1 MASKIHPM
9 ELITSRLILRDFQ
22 ESDFPALLAIES
34 LPETHYFEGPVP
46 TEAETWAKREKNL
59 QRARDIPRT
68 HYRLAICLSTG
79 EFVGRLGLGLQN
91 ESIREWEI
99 GWAILPQEWGKG
111 YATEAARRLLEHV
124 FDELNAHRV
133 VAFCHASNAASERVM
148 RKLGMKQDGYLR
160 ETRWWNDDWADE
172 LVYSI
177 LEWEWKQ
184 ANL

>member
-1 MASKIHPM
+1 M

-22 ESDFPALLAIES
+22 ESDFPALLAIEALS
-34 LPETHYFEGPVP
+34 ETHYFEGPIP
-46 TEAETWAKREKNL
+46 SEAETRAKWEKNL
-59 QRARDIPRT
+59 QRAKEIPRT
-68 HYRLAICLSTG
+68 RFRLAVCLPTG
-79 EFVGRLGLGLQN
+79 KVIGRLGLGLQN
-91 ESIREWEI
+91 VSIREWEI
-99 GWAILPQEWGKG
+99 GWAILPQEWGRG
-111 YATEAARRLLEHV
+111 YGTEAARRLLV
-124 FDELNAHRV
+124 YAFDELNAHRV

-184 ANL
+184 ANV